1 MATVTARGLARREL
15 LLNATAELVARR
27 GFHAVGIDEIGAA
40 AGVTGAA
47 IYRHFSNKQELLV
60 ALIDR
65 AVTELR
71 DGAQAAV
78 RDATSPE
85 VALATLV
92 ALHVDF
98 ALRDRSIITVYD
110 QESHNLPTEDRHR
123 LRRIQAAYAEIWV
136 DVLVAVRP
144 EMSRPRAAAA
154 VHGVFGLMNSPA
166 DYDARLTTTE
176 TATLLTA
183 MALAGLH
190 HG

>member
-1 MATVTARGLARREL
+1 MATVTARGRARREL

-47 IYRHFSNKQELLV
+47 IYRHFANKQELLV

-65 AVTELR
+65 VVTELR
-71 DGAQAAV
+71 DGARAAV
-78 RDATSPE
+78 RDAASPDA
-85 VALATLV
+85 ALVTLV
-92 ALHVDF
+92 ALQVDF

-110 QESHNLPTEDRHR
+110 QESHNLPTEDRRR

-144 EMSRPRAAAA
+144 DMTRPRAAAA
-154 VHGVFGLMNSPA
+154 VHAVFGLMNSPA
-166 DYDARLTTTE
+166 DYEARLATTE
-176 TATLLTA
+176 TAALLTE
-183 MALAGLH
+183 MAIAGLR

>member
-1 MATVTARGLARREL
+1 MATVTARGRARREL

-47 IYRHFSNKQELLV
+47 IYRHFGNKQELLV

-65 AVTELR
+65 VVTELC
-71 DGAQAAV
+71 DGARAAV
-78 RDATSPE
+78 RDAPSPDA
-85 VALATLV
+85 ALATLV

-110 QESHNLPTEDRHR
+110 QESHNLPTEDRRR
-123 LRRIQAAYAEIWV
+123 LRRIQAQYAEIWV
-136 DVLVAVRP
+136 DVLVGVRP
-144 EMSRPRAAAA
+144 EMPRPRAATA
-154 VHGVFGLMNSPA
+154 VHAVFGLMNSPA
-166 DYDARLTTTE
+166 DYDARIPTAE
-176 TATLLTA
+176 TAPLLTA
-183 MALAGLH
+183 MAIAGLR

>member
-15 LLNATAELVARR
+15 LLNATAELVAQR

-47 IYRHFSNKQELLV
+47 IYRHFANKQDLLV

-65 AVTELR
+65 VVTELR
-71 DGAQAAV
+71 DGARTAV
-78 RDATSPE
+78 RDAASPD
-85 VALATLV
+85 VALAGLV

-110 QESHNLPTEDRHR
+110 QESHNLPDEDRRR
-123 LRRIQAAYAEIWV
+123 LRRTQAAYAEIWV
-136 DVLVAVRP
+136 DALVAVRP
-144 EMSRPRAAAA
+144 ELSRPRAAAA
-154 VHGVFGLMNSPA
+154 VHAVFGLMNSPA
-166 DYDARLTTTE
+166 DYEARLPTTE
-176 TATLLTA
+176 TARLLTS
-183 MALAGLH
+183 MAIVGLR